1 MTLDELKKQYG
12 EAVWQLKLIQ
22 ARIQQLEGQLA
33 EEHNKQVKQGEK
45 NGSTDPTYQ
54 NDPGD

>member
-1 MTLDELKKQYG
+1 VKLDDLKKQYG

-33 EEHNKQVKQGEK
+33 EEHNKQAKEGIKEDKEEK
-45 NGSTDPTYQ
+45 
-54 NDPGD
+54 